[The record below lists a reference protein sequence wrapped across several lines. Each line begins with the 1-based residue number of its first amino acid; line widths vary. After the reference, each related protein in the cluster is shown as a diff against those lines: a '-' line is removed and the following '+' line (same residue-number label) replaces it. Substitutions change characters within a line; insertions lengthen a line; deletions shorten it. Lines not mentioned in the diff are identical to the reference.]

1 MTNSFYITTPIY
13 YANSLPHLGHL
24 YTTIVADAVNRY
36 KKQRGL
42 DTYFLTGTDE
52 HGINI
57 QRAADKA
64 GRSPQGQVDFV
75 SGELKRMFHDFG
87 LDSENG
93 GYDVFMRTT
102 EPFHYEGVQHLW
114 REIAKN
120 KTPKGKDTI
129 YKGFYEGWFCAP
141 CAEFKSESEYILKKS
156 GDLAGTTNLLV
167 EIVRFAYQQGVIS
180 LATKDSLAD
189 RLSRIARDGI
199 EFNLGVEELH
209 AWLENR
215 VLTEEDQQKLEKQ
228 YRERLHVP
236 SLELFDSFFS
246 TLPDTESSEG
256 KELFKNLKLV
266 VEDKD
271 LLIPRCLIHGT
282 KLELT
287 GEESYFFRLS
297 DYEDFLLKLIEANVQ
312 LVQPDSRRNEVI
324 SFIKGGLQD
333 LSISREKKS
342 VSWGIPV
349 PDDENHVMYV
359 WLDAL
364 SNYITAIGYGNAEKA
379 SVGFD
384 KYWRN
389 ATHLVG
395 KDILRFHTVYWF
407 SFLAAAGLDLPKT
420 VYAHGMW
427 LDADGRKMGKTLG
440 NVIDVDV
447 LHEHFQIDVI
457 RYFLLRDMVFG
468 QDGKFGYENLIDRA
482 NADLASGLGNL
493 GSRTFSMIT
502 KYREGLIPNGKIA
515 EENYINA
522 KRAGINPDE
531 QELVSVLE
539 HARDEFLRRFEN
551 FEFSLALELLWTV
564 IARIDKMISDS
575 KPWELIKDEKQAET
589 LNAVLYR
596 STETLRW
603 LCVLLYPV
611 MPEATRKI
619 YLQIGSSGDI
629 AAIDPSGL
637 TWGELQAQTKIG
649 ETEGVF
655 PRIDK
660 IKVMNEIKEQSADSG
675 QQSEEPQENLQEKP
689 AAAESLPPASAQ
701 PSDNTGDQFINIE
714 DFLKVELRVGQ
725 IMVAERIPKAD
736 KLLRFEIDLGEEKP
750 RQILAGLAEYYEPE
764 KLIGRKVVVVANLK
778 PRKMRGLESQG
789 MICAASLLEED
800 TPAIATFLEDVK
812 VGARLK

>member
-1 MTNSFYITTPIY
+1 MTDTFYITTPIY

-24 YTTIVADAVNRY
+24 YTTIVADVINRH

-64 GRSPQGQVDFV
+64 GRTPKEHVDFV
-75 SGELKRMFHDFG
+75 SGELKRMFHNFG
-87 LDSENG
+87 LDTETC

-102 EPFHYEGVQHLW
+102 ERFHYEGVQHLW
-114 REIAKN
+114 LQIAKN
-120 KTPKGKDTI
+120 KTPKGNETV

-141 CAEFKSESEYILKKS
+141 CAEYKTEDQY
-156 GDLAGTTNLLV
+156 
-167 EIVRFAYQQGVIS
+167 S
-180 LATKDSLAD
+180 LA
-189 RLSRIARDGI
+189 
-199 EFNLGVEELH
+199 
-209 AWLENR
+209 
-215 VLTEEDQQKLEKQ
+215 
-228 YRERLHVP
+228 
-236 SLELFDSFFS
+236 
-246 TLPDTESSEG
+246 EG
-256 KELFKNLKLV
+256 S
-266 VEDKD
+266 D
-271 LLIPRCLIHGT
+271 IPLCLIHERP
-282 KLELT
+282 LDRIS
-287 GEESYFFRLS
+287 EESYFFRLS
-297 DYEDFLLKLIEANVQ
+297 DYDEFLIDLIAVDPK
-312 LVQPDSRRNEVI
+312 LVQPESRRNEVI

-333 LSISREKKS
+333 LSISREKKA

-364 SNYITAIGYGNAEKA
+364 SNYITAIGYGNTEKE

-384 KYWRN
+384 KYWQN
-389 ATHLVG
+389 VTHLVG

-407 SFLAAAGLDLPKT
+407 SFLAAAGLPLPKT
-420 VYAHGMW
+420 VFAHGMW

-440 NVIDVDV
+440 NVINVDV
-447 LHEHFQIDVI
+447 LHEHFQIDAI
-457 RYFLLRDMVFG
+457 RYFLLREMVFG

-482 NADLASGLGNL
+482 NADLASGIGNL

-522 KRAGINPDE
+522 KRAGVSPDE
-531 QELVSVLE
+531 QGLVSVLE

-551 FEFSLALELLWTV
+551 FEFSRALELLWTV

-575 KPWELIKDEKQAET
+575 KPWELIKDEKQSET

-596 STETLRW
+596 ATETLRW

-611 MPEATRKI
+611 IPEATKKI
-619 YLQIGSSGDI
+619 YSQIGLSVNI
-629 AAIDPSGL
+629 AAIDPAEL
-637 TWGELQAQTKIG
+637 KWGELTAGTRIG

-660 IKVMNEIKEQSADSG
+660 AKVMNEIKEQSAVSG
-675 QQSEEPQENLQEKP
+675 QQSKGANREVVTAESASN
-689 AAAESLPPASAQ
+689 ASAAESVPPVVAGGLPQ
-701 PSDNTGDQFINIE
+701 PSDHTGDQFIDIE

-789 MICAASLLEED
+789 MICAASLIEED
-800 TPAIATFLEDVK
+800 TPALATFLEDVK
-812 VGARLK
+812 IGARLK